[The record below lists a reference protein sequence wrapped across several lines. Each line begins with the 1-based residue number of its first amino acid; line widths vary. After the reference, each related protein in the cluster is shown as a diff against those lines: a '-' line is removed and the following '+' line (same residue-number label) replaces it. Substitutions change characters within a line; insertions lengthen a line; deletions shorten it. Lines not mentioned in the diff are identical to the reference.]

1 MYTINFADLEKIE
14 SIKKKRLYAAQLLK
28 DFMEDPYDSY
38 WGGGDKAA
46 INTEHE
52 EEIADIMKTQGRF
65 IRGLIQYL
73 ISYVFLNF
81 NLVLYVLK
89 FSI

>member
-28 DFMEDPYDSY
+28 DFMEDPYNSY
-38 WGGGDKAA
+38 WGGGNKAT

-52 EEIADIMKTQGRF
+52 EEIADIMMTQGK
-65 IRGLIQYL
+65 I
-73 ISYVFLNF
+73 
-81 NLVLYVLK
+81 
-89 FSI
+89 